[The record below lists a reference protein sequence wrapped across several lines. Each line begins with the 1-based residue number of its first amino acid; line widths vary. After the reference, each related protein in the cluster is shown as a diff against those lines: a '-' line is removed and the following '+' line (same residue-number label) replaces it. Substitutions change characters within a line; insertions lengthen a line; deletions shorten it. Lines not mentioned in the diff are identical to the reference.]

1 MDSCLYIVKDRSF
14 CAVCPDLMSAVCPS
28 IGHDCNLCTV
38 DCLCRVEETPERTA
52 AYEKWVEDVGHS
64 KTMANRRLLPNRARN
79 YRHKLGRKCRVCGSP
94 IEDNNKSGGCRFH
107 VRGA

>member
-1 MDSCLYIVKDRSF
+1 
-14 CAVCPDLMSAVCPS
+14 
-28 IGHDCNLCTV
+28 V
-38 DCLCRVEETPERTA
+38 DCLCRVEATPERTA

-64 KTMANRRLLPNRARN
+64 KTMANRKWSPKRARN
-79 YRHKLGRKCRVCGSP
+79 YYDYRHKLGRKCRVCGSP